1 MRVADGLVPMSPTL
15 IVICGLPGAG
25 KTTLAKQIEHDLP
38 ALRLTPDDWM
48 TALSINLWDEE
59 KRAPI
64 ESLQWQIAQRA
75 LSLGL
80 NVVMDFGFWSREER
94 DRFRQGAAAVGATFE
109 LRFLDVPLE
118 ELWARIR
125 NRKAESPQIQ
135 RSDLERWWQA
145 FEPPSPEEL
154 TNG

>member
-1 MRVADGLVPMSPTL
+1 MSPTL
-15 IVICGLPGAG
+15 ILICGLPGAG

-59 KRAPI
+59 KRAQI
-64 ESLQWQIAQRA
+64 ESLQWQMAQRA
-75 LSLGL
+75 LRLGL

-94 DRFRQGAAAVGATFE
+94 DRFRQGAASVGAAFE

-135 RSDLERWWQA
+135 RSDLERWWHA

-154 TNG
+154 TNR

>member
-1 MRVADGLVPMSPTL
+1 MD
-15 IVICGLPGAG
+15 
-25 KTTLAKQIEHDLP
+25 
-38 ALRLTPDDWM
+38 
-48 TALSINLWDEE
+48 ALSINLWDEE
-59 KRAPI
+59 ERALI

-94 DRFRQGAAAVGATFE
+94 DRFRQGAKVVGARFE
-109 LRFLDVPLE
+109 LKFLDVPLE
-118 ELWARIR
+118 ELWTRVQ

-154 TNG
+154 TSG